1 MARVP
6 ADFHIHIDNDITKER
21 VIKILK
27 AAEENGLKAI
37 CLLEHNNINLY
48 RRGSVLEEL
57 FIEGI
62 EKYYTG
68 KIITGVE
75 LNCTINNAPV
85 SAKTGI
91 DYNGYDTHILLYGF
105 NPKDIK
111 RKVDWFNEDVDAVRY
126 YSDVDTL
133 LSKLSKLN
141 LPLPPKSY
149 FRYSEGV
156 KPFKQLYRY
165 IMQSPEKEKYTAVLG
180 DYPHASSFV
189 RHLAYDPHSIIY
201 FNRAQSP
208 LITDVVNVGK
218 ESSKLICVAYPYH
231 INRKVIK
238 DPADYIDTLQK
249 IPTKTP
255 SKNFNA
261 VEGPYMLNTDE
272 ETNALITYAQ
282 ANGLLYT
289 AGSDYQPQ
297 DKMYYLPPDAT
308 EKAYYAP
315 APGLYVRQLF
325 DGGKGLLYIE
335 EEMLNIIPDVRDYN
349 IFRVGYEKAETTT
362 QTPEVVDIAS
372 IDTAIENKSV
382 VQTGPTV
389 EVAPVAE
396 EPAPAVVETLVEE
409 TPIVEDIVSTP
420 VVEDVVET
428 AEEVAPAPI
437 VEETEPVIEEVV
449 EQVSPVVEETPAI
462 EDITDDSDDDTAV
475 QTPVAEEVVEVVELP
490 IIEDIEEVEE
500 TPAEEEIVEAPVIE
514 DITEEIEAPAEEVVE
529 VETIEE
535 SEPVVEVEEVVEK
548 PTPKPAAK
556 KPATKAP
563 AKKPAAKKPAEKK
576 APAKKK
582 EEPVDA
588 LDDTLALLE
597 QLTND
602 VE

>member
-6 ADFHIHIDNDITKER
+6 ADLHIHIDNDITKER

-48 RRGSVLEEL
+48 RRGSVLEEIL
-57 FIEGI
+57 IEGI

-68 KIITGVE
+68 KIVSGVE

-133 LSKLSKLN
+133 LSKLTKLN

-208 LITDVVNVGK
+208 LITDVIDIGK
-218 ESSKLICVAYPYH
+218 ESSKLLCIAYPYH

-238 DPADYIDTLQK
+238 DPTDYIDTLQQ
-249 IPTKTP
+249 IPTKTKT
-255 SKNFNA
+255 KNFNTI
-261 VEGPYMLNTDE
+261 EGPYMLNTDE
-272 ETNALITYAQ
+272 ETNALISYAQ

-335 EEMLNIIPDVRDYN
+335 EELLNILPDIRDYG

-372 IDTAIENKSV
+372 IDTAIENKAI

-389 EVAPVAE
+389 QVETVEDPTPVEQPTPVAPVVEEVAENPSVPVE
-396 EPAPAVVETLVEE
+396 EPAPAIEEVVK
-409 TPIVEDIVSTP
+409 P
-420 VVEDVVET
+420 

-437 VEETEPVIEEVV
+437 VEATEPVVEEVV
-449 EQVSPVVEETPAI
+449 EQVSPVVEETPVI
-462 EDITDDSDDDTAV
+462 EDITDDSDDDTVV
-475 QTPVAEEVVEVVELP
+475 Q
-490 IIEDIEEVEE
+490 
-500 TPAEEEIVEAPVIE
+500 APVIE
-514 DITEEIEAPAEEVVE
+514 DIDEQPEEVVEEVAELAEEPAEIEEPAEEVVE
-529 VETIEE
+529 
-535 SEPVVEVEEVVEK
+535 EVEEVVEEVEE
-548 PTPKPAAK
+548 PKPAPK